1 MTFGRTLQELT
12 RLCGV
17 KRCNLADAL
26 GYDPSY
32 ISRWI
37 NGVKHPSLRS
47 NDALPAQIAA
57 YLTANAAPDVRARI
71 AGQFDLRCDAADDAG
86 FSAALAS
93 LLADTIAADRAVDP
107 ARPQPTGAENAA
119 LSPVKDIALFP
130 EGIFMALQ
138 QAPSS
143 ARLDMICTM
152 PIHIQFKNNDAFF
165 RRVRGILS
173 AGTALRVVQFVDME
187 DVSARTDSFC
197 RSLCYLMGLGRRIRY
212 EFYEFR
218 ASRTGDVYLIRDA
231 LMLQYLREPFS
242 REVYLLESADPA
254 LVGRYCAA
262 ADAYI
267 RDRLPLAQAPDLQ
280 PLRRRQYFLDYFTQ
294 PHGRCLLRYMQP
306 FFLPESLQEQ
316 FLAQHPELG
325 QELQLFLGSAEFFE
339 TIFLYQLALVDYIDT
354 GRLRF
359 LGTVIDVPPEA
370 RREHLRSMI
379 DQLRQ
384 APERLC
390 ILCTQNRVCNYDDG
404 VRVRQPARRLH
415 ARRRGRWRAAGL
427 HRRIRRNR
435 APAQY
440 LDGPLP
446 KAPGRTAADR
456 AGRHRLS
463 HPLHAPFVSRSGPT
477 DKETAPCATPPS
489 ATSSAGSSIS
499 CCTA

>member
-93 LLADTIAADRAVDP
+93 LLADTIAADRTAGP
-107 ARPQPTGAENAA
+107 ERPQPTGAENAG

-187 DVSARTDSFC
+187 DVSTRTESFC
-197 RSLCYLMGLGRRIRY
+197 R
-212 EFYEFR
+212 
-218 ASRTGDVYLIRDA
+218 
-231 LMLQYLREPFS
+231 
-242 REVYLLESADPA
+242 
-254 LVGRYCAA
+254 
-262 ADAYI
+262 
-267 RDRLPLAQAPDLQ
+267 
-280 PLRRRQYFLDYFTQ
+280 
-294 PHGRCLLRYMQP
+294 
-306 FFLPESLQEQ
+306 
-316 FLAQHPELG
+316 
-325 QELQLFLGSAEFFE
+325 
-339 TIFLYQLALVDYIDT
+339 
-354 GRLRF
+354 
-359 LGTVIDVPPEA
+359 
-370 RREHLRSMI
+370 
-379 DQLRQ
+379 
-384 APERLC
+384 
-390 ILCTQNRVCNYDDG
+390 
-404 VRVRQPARRLH
+404 
-415 ARRRGRWRAAGL
+415 
-427 HRRIRRNR
+427 
-435 APAQY
+435 
-440 LDGPLP
+440 
-446 KAPGRTAADR
+446 
-456 AGRHRLS
+456 
-463 HPLHAPFVSRSGPT
+463 
-477 DKETAPCATPPS
+477 
-489 ATSSAGSSIS
+489 
-499 CCTA
+499 

>member
-93 LLADTIAADRAVDP
+93 LLADTIAADRAAGP
-107 ARPQPTGAENAA
+107 ERPQPTGAENAG

-173 AGTALRVVQFVDME
+173 A
-187 DVSARTDSFC
+187 RTDSFC
-197 RSLCYLMGLGRRIRY
+197 RSLCYLLGLGKQIRY

-218 ASRTGDVYLIRDA
+218 ASRTGYVYLIRDA

-242 REVYLLESADPA
+242 REVYLLETADPA

-267 RDRLPLAQAPDLQ
+267 RDRLPLAQAPNLQ
-280 PLRRRQYFLDYFTQ
+280 QLRRQQYFLDYFTQ
-294 PHGRCLLRYMQP
+294 PHGRCLLRHMQP
-306 FFLPESLQEQ
+306 FFLPEPLRER
-316 FLAQHPELG
+316 FLSRHPELR

-339 TIFLYQLALVDYIDT
+339 TIFLYQLALVDYIYT
-354 GRLRF
+354 GRLHF

-379 DQLRQ
+379 EQLRRT
-384 APERLC
+384 PERLC
-390 ILCTQNRVCNYDDG
+390 ILCTQNRVCNYDDLSVSVFVNQHAAFVLDG
-404 VRVRQPARRLH
+404 ASGGAQPAYTVSSGAMVHQLNVWMDHFRKLPAAQRLTGQD
-415 ARRRGRWRAAGL
+415 A
-427 HRRIRRNR
+427 ID
-435 APAQY
+435 Y
-440 LDGPLP
+440 LT
-446 KAPGRTAADR
+446 RCM
-456 AGRHRLS
+456 RL
-463 HPLHAPFVSRSGPT
+463 L
-477 DKETAPCATPPS
+477 
-489 ATSSAGSSIS
+489 
-499 CCTA
+499 

>member
-93 LLADTIAADRAVDP
+93 LLADTIAADRTAGP
-107 ARPQPTGAENAA
+107 ERPQPTGAENAG

-152 PIHIQFKNNDAFF
+152 PIHMQFKNNDAFF

-197 RSLCYLMGLGRRIRY
+197 RSLCYLLGLGKQIRY

-218 ASRTGDVYLIRDA
+218 ASRTGYVYLIRDA

-242 REVYLLESADPA
+242 REVYLLETADPA
-254 LVGRYCAA
+254 LVGATALRPMPTSATGC
-262 ADAYI
+262 
-267 RDRLPLAQAPDLQ
+267 RS
-280 PLRRRQYFLDYFTQ
+280 RRRRTCSSF
-294 PHGRCLLRYMQP
+294 
-306 FFLPESLQEQ
+306 
-316 FLAQHPELG
+316 
-325 QELQLFLGSAEFFE
+325 
-339 TIFLYQLALVDYIDT
+339 
-354 GRLRF
+354 
-359 LGTVIDVPPEA
+359 
-370 RREHLRSMI
+370 
-379 DQLRQ
+379 
-384 APERLC
+384 
-390 ILCTQNRVCNYDDG
+390 
-404 VRVRQPARRLH
+404 
-415 ARRRGRWRAAGL
+415 AA
-427 HRRIRRNR
+427 
-435 APAQY
+435 
-440 LDGPLP
+440 
-446 KAPGRTAADR
+446 
-456 AGRHRLS
+456 
-463 HPLHAPFVSRSGPT
+463 
-477 DKETAPCATPPS
+477 
-489 ATSSAGSSIS
+489 SSIS
-499 CCTA
+499 SITSPSRTADACCGICSRFSCRSRCGSGFCPGTPSCGRSCSCFSAARSFSRRSSSTSSRSWTIFIPGGCTFSARSSTCRPRRGASICAA

>member
-47 NDALPAQIAA
+47 NDVLPAQIAA

-93 LLADTIAADRAVDP
+93 LLADTIAADRTAGP
-107 ARPQPTGAENAA
+107 ERPQPTGAENAG

-187 DVSARTDSFC
+187 DVSTRTDSFC
-197 RSLCYLMGLGRRIRY
+197 RSLCYLLGLGKQIRY

-218 ASRTGDVYLIRDA
+218 ASRTGYVYLIRDA

-242 REVYLLESADPA
+242 REVYLLETADPA

-267 RDRLPLAQAPDLQ
+267 RDRLPLAQAPNLQ
-280 PLRRRQYFLDYFTQ
+280 QLRRQQYFLDYFTQ
-294 PHGRCLLRYMQP
+294 PHGRCLLRHMQP
-306 FFLPESLQEQ
+306 FFLPEPLRER
-316 FLAQHPELG
+316 FLSRHPELR

-339 TIFLYQLALVDYIDT
+339 TIFLYQLALVDYIYT
-354 GRLRF
+354 GRLHF

-379 DQLRQ
+379 EQLRRT
-384 APERLC
+384 PERLC
-390 ILCTQNRVCNYDDG
+390 ILCTQNRVCNYDDLSVSVFVNQHAAFVLDG
-404 VRVRQPARRLH
+404 ASGGAQPAYTVSSGAMVHQLNVWMDHFRKLPAAQRLTGQD
-415 ARRRGRWRAAGL
+415 A
-427 HRRIRRNR
+427 ID
-435 APAQY
+435 Y
-440 LDGPLP
+440 LT
-446 KAPGRTAADR
+446 RCM
-456 AGRHRLS
+456 RL
-463 HPLHAPFVSRSGPT
+463 L
-477 DKETAPCATPPS
+477 
-489 ATSSAGSSIS
+489 
-499 CCTA
+499 

>member
-93 LLADTIAADRAVDP
+93 LLADTIAADRAAGP
-107 ARPQPTGAENAA
+107 ERPQPTGAENAG

-197 RSLCYLMGLGRRIRY
+197 RSLCYLLGLGKQIRY

-218 ASRTGDVYLIRDA
+218 ASRTGYVYLIRDA

-242 REVYLLESADPA
+242 REVYLLETADPA

-267 RDRLPLAQAPDLQ
+267 RDRLPLAQAPNLQ
-280 PLRRRQYFLDYFTQ
+280 QLRRQQYFLDYFTQ
-294 PHGRCLLRYMQP
+294 PHGRCLLRHMQP
-306 FFLPESLQEQ
+306 FFLPEPLRER
-316 FLAQHPELG
+316 FLSRHPELR

-339 TIFLYQLALVDYIDT
+339 TIFLYQLALVDYI
-354 GRLRF
+354 
-359 LGTVIDVPPEA
+359 
-370 RREHLRSMI
+370 
-379 DQLRQ
+379 
-384 APERLC
+384 
-390 ILCTQNRVCNYDDG
+390 
-404 VRVRQPARRLH
+404 
-415 ARRRGRWRAAGL
+415 
-427 HRRIRRNR
+427 
-435 APAQY
+435 
-440 LDGPLP
+440 
-446 KAPGRTAADR
+446 
-456 AGRHRLS
+456 
-463 HPLHAPFVSRSGPT
+463 
-477 DKETAPCATPPS
+477 
-489 ATSSAGSSIS
+489 
-499 CCTA
+499 

>member
-267 RDRLPLAQAPDLQ
+267 RDRLPH
-280 PLRRRQYFLDYFTQ
+280 RRRTCS
-294 PHGRCLLRYMQP
+294 RC
-306 FFLPESLQEQ
+306 
-316 FLAQHPELG
+316 
-325 QELQLFLGSAEFFE
+325 
-339 TIFLYQLALVDYIDT
+339 
-354 GRLRF
+354 
-359 LGTVIDVPPEA
+359 
-370 RREHLRSMI
+370 
-379 DQLRQ
+379 
-384 APERLC
+384 
-390 ILCTQNRVCNYDDG
+390 
-404 VRVRQPARRLH
+404 
-415 ARRRGRWRAAGL
+415 AAGS
-427 HRRIRRNR
+427 IFSTTS
-435 APAQY
+435 PS
-440 LDGPLP
+440 
-446 KAPGRTAADR
+446 RTAAACCGICSR
-456 AGRHRLS
+456 FSCRNRCRSCFWRSTPSWGRSCSCFSAAWSFSRRS
-463 HPLHAPFVSRSGPT
+463 SSTSSRSWTILIPAGCGFSARSSTCRPRRGAST
-477 DKETAPCATPPS
+477 CA
-489 ATSSAGSSIS
+489 A
-499 CCTA
+499 

>member
-93 LLADTIAADRAVDP
+93 LLADTIAADRAAGP
-107 ARPQPTGAENAA
+107 ERPQPTGAENAG

-152 PIHIQFKNNDAFF
+152 PIHMQFKNNDAFF

-197 RSLCYLMGLGRRIRY
+197 RSLCYLLGLGKQIRY

-218 ASRTGDVYLIRDA
+218 ASRTGYVYLIRDA

-242 REVYLLESADPA
+242 REVYLLETADPA

-262 ADAYI
+262 ADACCGI
-267 RDRLPLAQAPDLQ
+267 CSRFSCRSRCGSGFCPGTPSCGRSCSCFSAARSFS
-280 PLRRRQYFLDYFTQ
+280 RRSSSTSSR
-294 PHGRCLLRYMQP
+294 
-306 FFLPESLQEQ
+306 SW
-316 FLAQHPELG
+316 
-325 QELQLFLGSAEFFE
+325 
-339 TIFLYQLALVDYIDT
+339 TIFIPGGCT
-354 GRLRF
+354 F
-359 LGTVIDVPPEA
+359 SA
-370 RREHLRSMI
+370 RSSTCR
-379 DQLRQ
+379 
-384 APERLC
+384 P
-390 ILCTQNRVCNYDDG
+390 
-404 VRVRQPARRLH
+404 
-415 ARRRGRWRAAGL
+415 RRGASICAA
-427 HRRIRRNR
+427 
-435 APAQY
+435 
-440 LDGPLP
+440 
-446 KAPGRTAADR
+446 
-456 AGRHRLS
+456 
-463 HPLHAPFVSRSGPT
+463 
-477 DKETAPCATPPS
+477 
-489 ATSSAGSSIS
+489 
-499 CCTA
+499 

>member
-71 AGQFDLRCDAADDAG
+71 AGQFDLRCDAADDAK

-173 AGTALRVVQFVDME
+173 AGTTLRVVQFVDME

-390 ILCTQNRVCNYDDG
+390 ILCTQNRVCNYDDLSVSVFVNQHAAFMLDG
-404 VRVRQPARRLH
+404 ATGGAQPAYTVASGAIVRQLNIWMDHFRKLPAAQRLTGQD
-415 ARRRGRWRAAGL
+415 AIDYL
-427 HRRIRRNR
+427 IRCMH
-435 APAQY
+435 
-440 LDGPLP
+440 LL
-446 KAPGRTAADR
+446 
-456 AGRHRLS
+456 
-463 HPLHAPFVSRSGPT
+463 
-477 DKETAPCATPPS
+477 
-489 ATSSAGSSIS
+489 
-499 CCTA
+499 

>member
-93 LLADTIAADRAVDP
+93 LLADTIAADRAAGP
-107 ARPQPTGAENAA
+107 ERPQPTGAENAG

-197 RSLCYLMGLGRRIRY
+197 RSLCYLLGLGKQIRY

-218 ASRTGDVYLIRDA
+218 ASRTGYVYLIRDA

-242 REVYLLESADPA
+242 REVYLLETADPA

-267 RDRLPLAQAPDLQ
+267 RDRLPLAQAPNLQ
-280 PLRRRQYFLDYFTQ
+280 QLRRQQYFLDYFTQ
-294 PHGRCLLRYMQP
+294 PHGRCLLRHMQP
-306 FFLPESLQEQ
+306 FFLPEPLRER
-316 FLAQHPELG
+316 FLSRHPELR

-339 TIFLYQLALVDYIDT
+339 TIFLYQLALVDYIYT
-354 GRLRF
+354 GRLHF
-359 LGTVIDVPPEA
+359 LGTVID
-370 RREHLRSMI
+370 
-379 DQLRQ
+379 
-384 APERLC
+384 
-390 ILCTQNRVCNYDDG
+390 
-404 VRVRQPARRLH
+404 
-415 ARRRGRWRAAGL
+415 
-427 HRRIRRNR
+427 
-435 APAQY
+435 
-440 LDGPLP
+440 
-446 KAPGRTAADR
+446 
-456 AGRHRLS
+456 LS
-463 HPLHAPFVSRSGPT
+463 LIH
-477 DKETAPCATPPS
+477 
-489 ATSSAGSSIS
+489 I
-499 CCTA
+499 

>member
-138 QAPSS
+138 QAPPS

-165 RRVRGILS
+165 RRVCGILS
-173 AGTALRVVQFVDME
+173 AGAALRVVQFVDME

-280 PLRRRQYFLDYFTQ
+280 PLRPRQYFLDYFTQ

-306 FFLPESLQEQ
+306 FFLPESLQEL

-325 QELQLFLGSAEFFE
+325 QEL
-339 TIFLYQLALVDYIDT
+339 
-354 GRLRF
+354 
-359 LGTVIDVPPEA
+359 
-370 RREHLRSMI
+370 
-379 DQLRQ
+379 
-384 APERLC
+384 
-390 ILCTQNRVCNYDDG
+390 
-404 VRVRQPARRLH
+404 
-415 ARRRGRWRAAGL
+415 
-427 HRRIRRNR
+427 
-435 APAQY
+435 
-440 LDGPLP
+440 
-446 KAPGRTAADR
+446 
-456 AGRHRLS
+456 
-463 HPLHAPFVSRSGPT
+463 
-477 DKETAPCATPPS
+477 
-489 ATSSAGSSIS
+489 
-499 CCTA
+499 

>member
-197 RSLCYLMGLGRRIRY
+197 RSLCYLMGWADGSGTNFTSFAPAARVMSTSSATRSCCSTCASR
-212 EFYEFR
+212 FR
-218 ASRTGDVYLIRDA
+218 ARCICSSRRTPRSSGATAPLPMPTSATGCRSH
-231 LMLQYLREPFS
+231 RRRTCS
-242 REVYLLESADPA
+242 R
-254 LVGRYCAA
+254 CAA
-262 ADAYI
+262 
-267 RDRLPLAQAPDLQ
+267 
-280 PLRRRQYFLDYFTQ
+280 
-294 PHGRCLLRYMQP
+294 
-306 FFLPESLQEQ
+306 
-316 FLAQHPELG
+316 
-325 QELQLFLGSAEFFE
+325 GS
-339 TIFLYQLALVDYIDT
+339 IFST
-354 GRLRF
+354 
-359 LGTVIDVPPEA
+359 TSP
-370 RREHLRSMI
+370 S
-379 DQLRQ
+379 
-384 APERLC
+384 
-390 ILCTQNRVCNYDDG
+390 
-404 VRVRQPARRLH
+404 
-415 ARRRGRWRAAGL
+415 
-427 HRRIRRNR
+427 
-435 APAQY
+435 
-440 LDGPLP
+440 
-446 KAPGRTAADR
+446 RTAAACCGICSR
-456 AGRHRLS
+456 FSCRNRCRSCFWRSTPSWGRSCSCFSAARS
-463 HPLHAPFVSRSGPT
+463 FSRRSSSTSSRSWTILIPAGCSFSARSSTCRPRRGAST
-477 DKETAPCATPPS
+477 CA
-489 ATSSAGSSIS
+489 A
-499 CCTA
+499 

>member
-93 LLADTIAADRAVDP
+93 LLADTIAADRAAGP
-107 ARPQPTGAENAA
+107 ERPQPTGAENAG

-197 RSLCYLMGLGRRIRY
+197 RSLCYLLGLGKQIRY

-218 ASRTGDVYLIRDA
+218 ASRTGYVYLIRDA

-242 REVYLLESADPA
+242 REVYLLETADPA

-267 RDRLPLAQAPDLQ
+267 RDRLQQQ
-280 PLRRRQYFLDYFTQ
+280 PPSQ
-294 PHGRCLLRYMQP
+294 GGAA
-306 FFLPESLQEQ
+306 S
-316 FLAQHPELG
+316 
-325 QELQLFLGSAEFFE
+325 
-339 TIFLYQLALVDYIDT
+339 
-354 GRLRF
+354 
-359 LGTVIDVPPEA
+359 
-370 RREHLRSMI
+370 
-379 DQLRQ
+379 
-384 APERLC
+384 
-390 ILCTQNRVCNYDDG
+390 
-404 VRVRQPARRLH
+404 PAR
-415 ARRRGRWRAAGL
+415 
-427 HRRIRRNR
+427 
-435 APAQY
+435 
-440 LDGPLP
+440 
-446 KAPGRTAADR
+446 
-456 AGRHRLS
+456 
-463 HPLHAPFVSRSGPT
+463 
-477 DKETAPCATPPS
+477 
-489 ATSSAGSSIS
+489 
-499 CCTA
+499 